1 MNKTIIFNLLLTL
14 SMPLISISQ
23 KDSTFYSNGVL
34 KSKPVLDEYGVLK
47 SVIYYYENRDLNA
60 EFFYEPSGALS
71 DIYVLDEKG
80 DTIQRSDIPK
90 LKLQPKKDLSWIKW
104 KSIRKGLQYNLQE
117 NGNSELIKPGDTVRI
132 SYVGYF
138 INGGQFDNTE
148 ITGNRFEMVVGDDK
162 YLESFQEG
170 LLKFGKGSKG
180 YLKIDPELAY
190 GEKAYGNIPPNSTLV
205 YELKVIE

>member
-47 SVIYYYENRDLNA
+47 SVIYYYENGDLNA

-170 LLKFGKGSKG
+170 LLKFGKGSIG